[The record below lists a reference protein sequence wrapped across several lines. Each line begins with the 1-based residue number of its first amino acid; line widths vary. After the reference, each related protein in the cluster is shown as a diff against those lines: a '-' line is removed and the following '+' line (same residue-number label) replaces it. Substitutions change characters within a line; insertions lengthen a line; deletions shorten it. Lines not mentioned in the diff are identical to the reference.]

1 MANKEQTD
9 QIRKL
14 EENFYE
20 YGLPN
25 DEDMSF
31 FGQMVNMV
39 TPARRTVLREP
50 QTTFS
55 DPTYAPDPM
64 TGELRGEVE
73 RSVTPGLY
81 GEPEFG
87 MSYMPIARA
96 PGKALDYLSSFITEP
111 ETRSAA
117 LEGIQSLPEAITRRM
132 RVSEEAAQGGMSE
145 VYDPS
150 TGDVVSSGDM
160 LLAAPLLGAPG
171 TALSIAQMG
180 DKGSSAL
187 FGNFGGT
194 RGRFGPEAE
203 QIIAR
208 LEAQGI
214 TDPAQQWEAQANTNL
229 PFRAF
234 RDDLGGNIKYE
245 IPTTNAKLAP
255 INGKELDEEFLDD
268 ALFSLGSNNPS
279 EIYDRRGA
287 FYLEP
292 SSLGGDRP
300 DNITLPSAKSF
311 RFSGETK
318 ANAYGLTFRNTRV
331 GDKTPDYA
339 IRKAEENG
347 IVIPTTLQP
356 VPLPTIDQVL
366 DFPELFE
373 EYPVLRE
380 MRVTDVPGIFNIG
393 LSGAYDDKNNIL
405 MLASQP
411 NTPEGRQTLAS
422 VALHEIQHGLQT
434 IEGFPK
440 GGSSS
445 AYYPKGYEEKRNEL
459 RKDDKKLKEKIQTR
473 MEEWDERLFGRDL
486 EADPE
491 LSLTDR
497 SNVQLIDN
505 YIRHATEEQTE
516 KEGSF
521 FRGHYLK
528 LKNNSIQELDQKLQL
543 GPNLLPMFI
552 ENLDDF
558 VQESAKI
565 KERQSKV
572 NEMEREGFKSYAGL
586 PGEVEA
592 RNVQLRFE
600 GDKKKTAAEY
610 RDMPPTQ
617 TRDNQGLFFPLEES
631 DLYKKAEGGEISNMS
646 ERKAG
651 LADLIYKKHFSSGP
665 LSRMQPQSFRRGGP
679 ALGGGPINRPRFNNF
694 KEEEQYVNPAVS
706 SYVNPAVSSY
716 VNPAVSSYVNP
727 AVSSYVDPAVS
738 SYVDPAISSYVNPAV
753 SSYVDPAISSYVD
766 PAISSYVDPAI
777 SSYVDPAISSYVN
790 QLPEP
795 IAQAIASEASGVQ
808 YTDEARFL
816 PNQNE
821 PIGSLGIKTSGSFM
835 GPGDDFE
842 DRQRAGT
849 GIIQQQVQNN
859 QQPVGGRTF
868 DAEPTPETAAE
879 TLINQTNTVVA
890 DPVVADPVVADPVVV
905 DNTELNVQPDGTI
918 LPGSNVDVVTNG
930 TPIDEV
936 LPAGNSFGLPDPD
949 PSTLPSLD
957 SYDPNE
963 VEYVRGLLG
972 HMGSQYDDRQLL
984 EILNNQFGDGRTVS
998 SDTMDLLFFRPEG
1011 EIGILQALDSSEF
1024 GTYSDYLNR
1033 IQAEQEAAAA
1043 AAANP
1048 VVADPVVADPVTQ
1061 GTPIDEVLPAGNSFG
1076 LPDPDPSTLPSLDS
1090 YDPNEVEYIR
1100 GLLGHMGSQYDDRQL
1115 LEILNNQFG
1124 DGKTV
1129 SSDTMDL
1136 LFFRPEGEIGILQ
1149 ALDSS
1154 EFGTYSDYLN
1164 RIQAEQEAAAAAAS
1178 ETAFVSYLNG
1188 LFEQFGV
1195 DTNTWPEGNSIGSL
1209 QGPNGPI
1216 DANGDGIYSPDELI
1230 AAGLTE
1236 EMGFNPD
1243 LFKTPTDDGEAAAAA
1258 AADPVVADPVVADPV
1273 VADPVVA
1280 DPVVAD
1286 PVVADPVTQ
1295 GTPVDQQLPPGGEVS
1310 NPAVLIPGEGLPAD
1324 YNYSED
1330 PRFHLR
1336 PFGEGQSG
1344 QLPLDFYQSEAF
1356 RNYLTTEMPMYSDT
1370 GMYMTS
1376 DGKFGYSGSGG
1387 LGAAYDSWL
1396 STLEPTSAPDPDPI
1410 YVAPTDPV
1418 APVDPIYV
1426 APTDPVAP
1434 VDPIYVAPTDPV
1446 APVDPIYVAP
1456 TDPVDPV
1463 DPIYVAPTDPVDPV
1477 DPVGPIF
1484 VDNPMPD
1491 APEPEDVKYLS
1502 GVQPG
1507 FDVSEYVN
1515 KATTPIAGYQSSQDI
1530 RPVQMLYPGD
1540 EDQPGMYRGS
1550 VYTPTPTYTMPR
1562 LNLSGVTTS
1571 GTRGAGSTAATM
1583 AQNVAAANAAG
1594 AMVTSGIGGAYSG
1607 NVESATTWVGTVTE
1621 LPAGSFGAGQNE
1633 AYSCPS
1639 GYVIAMDKGSLYC
1652 SRVGD
1657 ERWGP
1662 ERVDINLVKRAS
1674 GGPVEKSGINSLLDT
1689 DLFEASGPGLVSQR
1703 KRSYTYPSGTQMT
1716 ETTAKGRFMFGDK

>member
-245 IPTTNAKLAP
+245 IPTKNTKLAP

-300 DNITLPSAKSF
+300 DNIKLPSSKSF
-311 RFSGETK
+311 KFSGETK

-411 NTPEGRQTLAS
+411 NTPEGRQQLAS

-434 IEGFPK
+434 IEGFPR

-459 RKDDKKLKEKIQTR
+459 REDDKKLKEKIQTR

-486 EADPE
+486 EAAPE

-497 SNVQLIDN
+497 SNVQLINN
-505 YIRHATEEQTE
+505 YIRHATEEQTRE
-516 KEGSF
+516 EGSYL
-521 FRGHYLK
+521 RGHYLK

-558 VQESAKI
+558 VQESAKL

-572 NEMEREGFKSYAGL
+572 YKMETEGFKSYAGL

-610 RDMPPTQ
+610 RDMTPTQ

-694 KEEEQYVNPAVS
+694 EEEEQYVNPAVS
-706 SYVNPAVSSY
+706 SYVN
-716 VNPAVSSYVNP
+716 
-727 AVSSYVDPAVS
+727 
-738 SYVDPAISSYVNPAV
+738 
-753 SSYVDPAISSYVD
+753 
-766 PAISSYVDPAI
+766 
-777 SSYVDPAISSYVN
+777 

-795 IAQAIASEASGVQ
+795 LAQAIASEASGVQ

-890 DPVVADPVVADPVVV
+890 DPVVADPVVADPVVADPV
-905 DNTELNVQPDGTI
+905 AADPVAAPASVSRTINGPPTEAQIALAYQLFVENGDRTMLNDIAAYNEEMNYIAETSANNVA
-918 LPGSNVDVVTNG
+918 NVDPAGKIVVADPVVTDPVVADPVTQG

-936 LPAGNSFGLPDPD
+936 LPAGNSFGSPAPD

-963 VEYVRGLLG
+963 VGFVRGILG

-1011 EIGILQALDSSEF
+1011 EVGILQALDSSEF
-1024 GTYSDYLNR
+1024 GTYPDYLNR

-1048 VVADPVVADPVTQ
+1048 VVADPVVVDNTELNVQPDGTILPGSNVDVVT
-1061 GTPIDEVLPAGNSFG
+1061 N
-1076 LPDPDPSTLPSLDS
+1076 
-1090 YDPNEVEYIR
+1090 
-1100 GLLGHMGSQYDDRQL
+1100 
-1115 LEILNNQFG
+1115 
-1124 DGKTV
+1124 
-1129 SSDTMDL
+1129 
-1136 LFFRPEGEIGILQ
+1136 
-1149 ALDSS
+1149 
-1154 EFGTYSDYLN
+1154 
-1164 RIQAEQEAAAAAAS
+1164 
-1178 ETAFVSYLNG
+1178 
-1188 LFEQFGV
+1188 
-1195 DTNTWPEGNSIGSL
+1195 
-1209 QGPNGPI
+1209 
-1216 DANGDGIYSPDELI
+1216 
-1230 AAGLTE
+1230 
-1236 EMGFNPD
+1236 
-1243 LFKTPTDDGEAAAAA
+1243 
-1258 AADPVVADPVVADPV
+1258 
-1273 VADPVVA
+1273 
-1280 DPVVAD
+1280 
-1286 PVVADPVTQ
+1286 

-1310 NPAVLIPGEGLPAD
+1310 NPAVLTPGEGLPAD

-1330 PRFHLR
+1330 PRFQLR

-1370 GMYMTS
+1370 GMYTTS

-1396 STLEPTSAPDPDPI
+1396 STLEPTSAPEPDPI

-1418 APVDPIYV
+1418 A
-1426 APTDPVAP
+1426 
-1434 VDPIYVAPTDPV
+1434 
-1446 APVDPIYVAP
+1446 
-1456 TDPVDPV
+1456 PV

-1507 FDVSEYVN
+1507 FDVSEYVD
-1515 KATTPIAGYQSSQDI
+1515 KATAPIAGYQSSQDI

-1571 GTRGAGSTAATM
+1571 GTRGAGSTVATT

-1594 AMVTSGIGGAYSG
+1594 AMVTSGIGGASSG

-1652 SRVGD
+1652 SRVGSD
-1657 ERWGP
+1657 DSIP

-1716 ETTAKGRFMFGDK
+1716 ETTAKGRFMFGDR

>member
-150 TGDVVSSGDM
+150 TGNVVSSGDM

-300 DNITLPSAKSF
+300 DNITLPSSKSF
-311 RFSGETK
+311 KFSGETK
-318 ANAYGLTFRNTRV
+318 ANAYGLTFSNTRV
-331 GDKTPDYA
+331 GDKTPNYA

-459 RKDDKKLKEKIQTR
+459 REDDKKLKEKIQTR

-486 EADPE
+486 EAAPE

-505 YIRHATEEQTE
+505 YIRHATEEQTRE
-516 KEGSF
+516 EGSYLH
-521 FRGHYLK
+521 GHYLK

-565 KERQSKV
+565 QERQSKV
-572 NEMEREGFKSYAGL
+572 NEMGTEGFKAYAGL

-600 GDKKKTAAEY
+600 GDRKKTAAEY

-694 KEEEQYVNPAVS
+694 EEEEQ
-706 SYVNPAVSSY
+706 
-716 VNPAVSSYVNP
+716 YVNP

-738 SYVDPAISSYVNPAV
+738 SYVDPAI

-795 IAQAIASEASGVQ
+795 IAQAIESEASGVQ

-835 GPGDDFE
+835 GPGDDF
-842 DRQRAGT
+842 D
-849 GIIQQQVQNN
+849 V
-859 QQPVGGRTF
+859 
-868 DAEPTPETAAE
+868 EPTPETAAE

-890 DPVVADPVVADPVVV
+890 DPVVADPVVADPVVAPASV
-905 DNTELNVQPDGTI
+905 SRTINGPPTEAQIALAYRLFAENGDRTMLNDIAAYNEEMNYIAETSANNVA
-918 LPGSNVDVVTNG
+918 NVDPVVADPVVADPVVADPVVADPVTQG

-936 LPAGNSFGLPDPD
+936 LPAGN
-949 PSTLPSLD
+949 STLPSLD

-1024 GTYSDYLNR
+1024 GTYPDYLNR

-1043 AAANP
+1043 AAAAANP
-1048 VVADPVVADPVTQ
+1048 VVADPVVVDNTELNVQPDGTILPGSNVDVVT
-1061 GTPIDEVLPAGNSFG
+1061 N
-1076 LPDPDPSTLPSLDS
+1076 
-1090 YDPNEVEYIR
+1090 
-1100 GLLGHMGSQYDDRQL
+1100 
-1115 LEILNNQFG
+1115 
-1124 DGKTV
+1124 
-1129 SSDTMDL
+1129 
-1136 LFFRPEGEIGILQ
+1136 
-1149 ALDSS
+1149 
-1154 EFGTYSDYLN
+1154 
-1164 RIQAEQEAAAAAAS
+1164 
-1178 ETAFVSYLNG
+1178 
-1188 LFEQFGV
+1188 
-1195 DTNTWPEGNSIGSL
+1195 
-1209 QGPNGPI
+1209 
-1216 DANGDGIYSPDELI
+1216 
-1230 AAGLTE
+1230 
-1236 EMGFNPD
+1236 
-1243 LFKTPTDDGEAAAAA
+1243 
-1258 AADPVVADPVVADPV
+1258 
-1273 VADPVVA
+1273 
-1280 DPVVAD
+1280 
-1286 PVVADPVTQ
+1286 
-1295 GTPVDQQLPPGGEVS
+1295 GTPVDQQLPPG
-1310 NPAVLIPGEGLPAD
+1310 GEGLPAD

-1330 PRFHLR
+1330 P
-1336 PFGEGQSG
+1336 
-1344 QLPLDFYQSEAF
+1344 
-1356 RNYLTTEMPMYSDT
+1356 
-1370 GMYMTS
+1370 
-1376 DGKFGYSGSGG
+1376 
-1387 LGAAYDSWL
+1387 
-1396 STLEPTSAPDPDPI
+1396 
-1410 YVAPTDPV
+1410 
-1418 APVDPIYV
+1418 
-1426 APTDPVAP
+1426 
-1434 VDPIYVAPTDPV
+1434 
-1446 APVDPIYVAP
+1446 IYVAP

-1463 DPIYVAPTDPVDPV
+1463 NPIYVAPTDPVDPV

-1507 FDVSEYVN
+1507 FDVSEYVA

-1594 AMVTSGIGGAYSG
+1594 AMVTSGIGVASSG
-1607 NVESATTWVGTVTE
+1607 NVDYGSTWVGTVTE

>member
-117 LEGIQSLPEAITRRM
+117 LEGIQSLPEAVTRRM

-268 ALFSLGSNNPS
+268 ALFSLGSSNPS

-292 SSLGGDRP
+292 SSLGDY
-300 DNITLPSAKSF
+300 ITLPSAKSF

-339 IRKAEENG
+339 IRKAEKNG

-486 EADPE
+486 EAAPE

-505 YIRHATEEQTE
+505 YIRHATEEQTRE
-516 KEGSF
+516 EGSF
-521 FRGHYLK
+521 LHGHYLK

-565 KERQSKV
+565 KERQFKV
-572 NEMEREGFKSYAGL
+572 YEMEREGFKSYAGL

-617 TRDNQGLFFPLEES
+617 TRDNQELFFPLEES

-694 KEEEQYVNPAVS
+694 EEEKQYVNPAVS
-706 SYVNPAVSSY
+706 SYVN
-716 VNPAVSSYVNP
+716 
-727 AVSSYVDPAVS
+727 
-738 SYVDPAISSYVNPAV
+738 PAISSYVNPAV
-753 SSYVDPAISSYVD
+753 SSYVDPAS
-766 PAISSYVDPAI
+766 
-777 SSYVDPAISSYVN
+777 
-790 QLPEP
+790 
-795 IAQAIASEASGVQ
+795 
-808 YTDEARFL
+808 RFFL
-816 PNQNE
+816 RRP
-821 PIGSLGIKTSGSFM
+821 S
-835 GPGDDFE
+835 DFFL
-842 DRQRAGT
+842 RK
-849 GIIQQQVQNN
+849 
-859 QQPVGGRTF
+859 
-868 DAEPTPETAAE
+868 
-879 TLINQTNTVVA
+879 
-890 DPVVADPVVADPVVV
+890 
-905 DNTELNVQPDGTI
+905 
-918 LPGSNVDVVTNG
+918 
-930 TPIDEV
+930 
-936 LPAGNSFGLPDPD
+936 
-949 PSTLPSLD
+949 PSRFFLRRPSRFFLRR
-957 SYDPNE
+957 P
-963 VEYVRGLLG
+963 
-972 HMGSQYDDRQLL
+972 
-984 EILNNQFGDGRTVS
+984 
-998 SDTMDLLFFRPEG
+998 SDFF
-1011 EIGILQALDSSEF
+1011 
-1024 GTYSDYLNR
+1024 
-1033 IQAEQEAAAA
+1033 
-1043 AAANP
+1043 
-1048 VVADPVVADPVTQ
+1048 
-1061 GTPIDEVLPAGNSFG
+1061 
-1076 LPDPDPSTLPSLDS
+1076 
-1090 YDPNEVEYIR
+1090 
-1100 GLLGHMGSQYDDRQL
+1100 
-1115 LEILNNQFG
+1115 
-1124 DGKTV
+1124 
-1129 SSDTMDL
+1129 
-1136 LFFRPEGEIGILQ
+1136 
-1149 ALDSS
+1149 
-1154 EFGTYSDYLN
+1154 
-1164 RIQAEQEAAAAAAS
+1164 
-1178 ETAFVSYLNG
+1178 
-1188 LFEQFGV
+1188 
-1195 DTNTWPEGNSIGSL
+1195 
-1209 QGPNGPI
+1209 
-1216 DANGDGIYSPDELI
+1216 
-1230 AAGLTE
+1230 
-1236 EMGFNPD
+1236 
-1243 LFKTPTDDGEAAAAA
+1243 
-1258 AADPVVADPVVADPV
+1258 
-1273 VADPVVA
+1273 
-1280 DPVVAD
+1280 
-1286 PVVADPVTQ
+1286 
-1295 GTPVDQQLPPGGEVS
+1295 
-1310 NPAVLIPGEGLPAD
+1310 
-1324 YNYSED
+1324 
-1330 PRFHLR
+1330 LR
-1336 PFGEGQSG
+1336 
-1344 QLPLDFYQSEAF
+1344 
-1356 RNYLTTEMPMYSDT
+1356 R
-1370 GMYMTS
+1370 
-1376 DGKFGYSGSGG
+1376 
-1387 LGAAYDSWL
+1387 
-1396 STLEPTSAPDPDPI
+1396 
-1410 YVAPTDPV
+1410 
-1418 APVDPIYV
+1418 
-1426 APTDPVAP
+1426 
-1434 VDPIYVAPTDPV
+1434 
-1446 APVDPIYVAP
+1446 
-1456 TDPVDPV
+1456 
-1463 DPIYVAPTDPVDPV
+1463 
-1477 DPVGPIF
+1477 
-1484 VDNPMPD
+1484 
-1491 APEPEDVKYLS
+1491 
-1502 GVQPG
+1502 
-1507 FDVSEYVN
+1507 
-1515 KATTPIAGYQSSQDI
+1515 
-1530 RPVQMLYPGD
+1530 
-1540 EDQPGMYRGS
+1540 
-1550 VYTPTPTYTMPR
+1550 
-1562 LNLSGVTTS
+1562 
-1571 GTRGAGSTAATM
+1571 
-1583 AQNVAAANAAG
+1583 
-1594 AMVTSGIGGAYSG
+1594 
-1607 NVESATTWVGTVTE
+1607 
-1621 LPAGSFGAGQNE
+1621 
-1633 AYSCPS
+1633 PS
-1639 GYVIAMDKGSLYC
+1639 GFFL
-1652 SRVGD
+1652 R
-1657 ERWGP
+1657 
-1662 ERVDINLVKRAS
+1662 
-1674 GGPVEKSGINSLLDT
+1674 KSIT
-1689 DLFEASGPGLVSQR
+1689 
-1703 KRSYTYPSGTQMT
+1703 
-1716 ETTAKGRFMFGDK
+1716 

>member
-214 TDPAQQWEAQANTNL
+214 TDSAQQWEAQANTNL

-300 DNITLPSAKSF
+300 DNITLPSSKSF
-311 RFSGETK
+311 KFSGETK
-318 ANAYGLTFRNTRV
+318 ANAYGLTFSNTRV
-331 GDKTPDYA
+331 GDKTPNYA

-445 AYYPKGYEEKRNEL
+445 AYFPKGYEEKRNEL
-459 RKDDKKLKEKIQTR
+459 REDDKKLKEKIQTR

-486 EADPE
+486 EAAPE

-505 YIRHATEEQTE
+505 YIRHATEEQTRE
-516 KEGSF
+516 EGSYLH
-521 FRGHYLK
+521 GHYLK

-572 NEMEREGFKSYAGL
+572 HEMGTEGFKAYAGL

-694 KEEEQYVNPAVS
+694 EEEEQYVNPAVS

-716 VNPAVSSYVNP
+716 V
-727 AVSSYVDPAVS
+727 D
-738 SYVDPAISSYVNPAV
+738 
-753 SSYVDPAISSYVD
+753 VDPAISSYVD
-766 PAISSYVDPAI
+766 PAISSYVDPA
-777 SSYVDPAISSYVN
+777 
-790 QLPEP
+790 
-795 IAQAIASEASGVQ
+795 
-808 YTDEARFL
+808 T
-816 PNQNE
+816 
-821 PIGSLGIKTSGSFM
+821 
-835 GPGDDFE
+835 
-842 DRQRAGT
+842 
-849 GIIQQQVQNN
+849 
-859 QQPVGGRTF
+859 
-868 DAEPTPETAAE
+868 
-879 TLINQTNTVVA
+879 
-890 DPVVADPVVADPVVV
+890 
-905 DNTELNVQPDGTI
+905 
-918 LPGSNVDVVTNG
+918 
-930 TPIDEV
+930 
-936 LPAGNSFGLPDPD
+936 
-949 PSTLPSLD
+949 
-957 SYDPNE
+957 
-963 VEYVRGLLG
+963 
-972 HMGSQYDDRQLL
+972 
-984 EILNNQFGDGRTVS
+984 
-998 SDTMDLLFFRPEG
+998 
-1011 EIGILQALDSSEF
+1011 
-1024 GTYSDYLNR
+1024 
-1033 IQAEQEAAAA
+1033 
-1043 AAANP
+1043 
-1048 VVADPVVADPVTQ
+1048 
-1061 GTPIDEVLPAGNSFG
+1061 
-1076 LPDPDPSTLPSLDS
+1076 
-1090 YDPNEVEYIR
+1090 
-1100 GLLGHMGSQYDDRQL
+1100 
-1115 LEILNNQFG
+1115 
-1124 DGKTV
+1124 
-1129 SSDTMDL
+1129 
-1136 LFFRPEGEIGILQ
+1136 
-1149 ALDSS
+1149 
-1154 EFGTYSDYLN
+1154 
-1164 RIQAEQEAAAAAAS
+1164 
-1178 ETAFVSYLNG
+1178 
-1188 LFEQFGV
+1188 
-1195 DTNTWPEGNSIGSL
+1195 
-1209 QGPNGPI
+1209 
-1216 DANGDGIYSPDELI
+1216 
-1230 AAGLTE
+1230 
-1236 EMGFNPD
+1236 
-1243 LFKTPTDDGEAAAAA
+1243 
-1258 AADPVVADPVVADPV
+1258 
-1273 VADPVVA
+1273 
-1280 DPVVAD
+1280 
-1286 PVVADPVTQ
+1286 
-1295 GTPVDQQLPPGGEVS
+1295 
-1310 NPAVLIPGEGLPAD
+1310 
-1324 YNYSED
+1324 
-1330 PRFHLR
+1330 
-1336 PFGEGQSG
+1336 
-1344 QLPLDFYQSEAF
+1344 
-1356 RNYLTTEMPMYSDT
+1356 
-1370 GMYMTS
+1370 
-1376 DGKFGYSGSGG
+1376 
-1387 LGAAYDSWL
+1387 
-1396 STLEPTSAPDPDPI
+1396 
-1410 YVAPTDPV
+1410 
-1418 APVDPIYV
+1418 
-1426 APTDPVAP
+1426 
-1434 VDPIYVAPTDPV
+1434 
-1446 APVDPIYVAP
+1446 
-1456 TDPVDPV
+1456 
-1463 DPIYVAPTDPVDPV
+1463 
-1477 DPVGPIF
+1477 
-1484 VDNPMPD
+1484 
-1491 APEPEDVKYLS
+1491 
-1502 GVQPG
+1502 
-1507 FDVSEYVN
+1507 
-1515 KATTPIAGYQSSQDI
+1515 
-1530 RPVQMLYPGD
+1530 
-1540 EDQPGMYRGS
+1540 
-1550 VYTPTPTYTMPR
+1550 
-1562 LNLSGVTTS
+1562 
-1571 GTRGAGSTAATM
+1571 
-1583 AQNVAAANAAG
+1583 
-1594 AMVTSGIGGAYSG
+1594 
-1607 NVESATTWVGTVTE
+1607 
-1621 LPAGSFGAGQNE
+1621 
-1633 AYSCPS
+1633 
-1639 GYVIAMDKGSLYC
+1639 
-1652 SRVGD
+1652 
-1657 ERWGP
+1657 
-1662 ERVDINLVKRAS
+1662 
-1674 GGPVEKSGINSLLDT
+1674 
-1689 DLFEASGPGLVSQR
+1689 
-1703 KRSYTYPSGTQMT
+1703 
-1716 ETTAKGRFMFGDK
+1716 

>member
-31 FGQMVNMV
+31 FGKMVNMV

-117 LEGIQSLPEAITRRM
+117 LEGIQSLPEAVTRRM

-445 AYYPKGYEEKRNEL
+445 AYYPKGYEQKRNEL

-473 MEEWDERLFGRDL
+473 MEEWDERLFGRYL

-505 YIRHATEEQTE
+505 YIRHATNEQME

-572 NEMEREGFKSYAGL
+572 HEMEREGFKSYAGL

-694 KEEEQYVNPAVS
+694 EEEEQYVNPAVS

-716 VNPAVSSYVNP
+716 VNPAVSSYV
-727 AVSSYVDPAVS
+727 
-738 SYVDPAISSYVNPAV
+738 DPAI

-795 IAQAIASEASGVQ
+795 IAQAIESEASGVQ

-868 DAEPTPETAAE
+868 DVEPTPETAAE

-890 DPVVADPVVADPVVV
+890 DPVVADPVVADPVVADPV
-905 DNTELNVQPDGTI
+905 VAPASVSRTINGPPTEAQIALAYRLFAENGDRTMLNDIAAYNEEMNYIAETSANNVA
-918 LPGSNVDVVTNG
+918 NVDPVVADPVVADPVTQG

-936 LPAGNSFGLPDPD
+936 LPAGNS
-949 PSTLPSLD
+949 STLPSLD

-963 VEYVRGLLG
+963 VGYIRGLLG

-998 SDTMDLLFFRPEG
+998 SDTHDLLFFRPEG
-1011 EIGILQALDSSEF
+1011 EIGILQALDPSEF
-1024 GTYSDYLNR
+1024 GGYPDYLNR

-1061 GTPIDEVLPAGNSFG
+1061 GTPIDEVLPAGNS
-1076 LPDPDPSTLPSLDS
+1076 STLPSLDS

-1124 DGKTV
+1124 DGRTV
-1129 SSDTMDL
+1129 SSDTHDL

-1149 ALDSS
+1149 ALDPS
-1154 EFGTYSDYLN
+1154 EFGGYPDYLN
-1164 RIQAEQEAAAAAAS
+1164 RIQAEQEAAAAAA
-1178 ETAFVSYLNG
+1178 
-1188 LFEQFGV
+1188 
-1195 DTNTWPEGNSIGSL
+1195 
-1209 QGPNGPI
+1209 
-1216 DANGDGIYSPDELI
+1216 ANPVV
-1230 AAGLTE
+1230 A
-1236 EMGFNPD
+1236 N
-1243 LFKTPTDDGEAAAAA
+1243 
-1258 AADPVVADPVVADPV
+1258 PVVADPVVVDNTELNVQPDGTILPGSNVDV
-1273 VADPVVA
+1273 V
-1280 DPVVAD
+1280 
-1286 PVVADPVTQ
+1286 TN

-1310 NPAVLIPGEGLPAD
+1310 NPTVLIPGEGLPAD

-1370 GMYMTS
+1370 GMYTTS

-1418 APVDPIYV
+1418 D
-1426 APTDPVAP
+1426 
-1434 VDPIYVAPTDPV
+1434 
-1446 APVDPIYVAP
+1446 PVDPIYVAP

-1507 FDVSEYVN
+1507 FDVSEYVA
-1515 KATTPIAGYQSSQDI
+1515 KATTPIVGYQSSQDI